1 MDPYEVRNQ
10 ADNDDNENLGS
21 DTDEDERLTEDKGC
35 DTQQEQQQERV
46 FPSKS
51 FHNPPAST
59 KSTPWPIEK
68 NEETVNPSK
77 NGCSCR
83 RGFSSIS
90 SNLLIVEGTGWPEAV
105 VACHE
110 SLVWY

>member
-1 MDPYEVRNQ
+1 MDPYKVRNQ

-35 DTQQEQQQERV
+35 DTQEQKQEQV

-51 FHNPPAST
+51 FHHPPAST
-59 KSTPWPIEK
+59 KSTPWSIEK